1 MLILDVITTESRQR
15 LEENALDRL
24 LQGVAG
30 GDRDACM
37 AVPGRQSMHWRFP
50 I

>member
-30 GDRDACM
+30 EIGT
-37 AVPGRQSMHWRFP
+37 PWP
-50 I
+50 

>member
-30 GDRDACM
+30 
-37 AVPGRQSMHWRFP
+37 
-50 I
+50 

>member
-24 LQGVAG
+24 LQGTYLT
-30 GDRDACM
+30 
-37 AVPGRQSMHWRFP
+37 
-50 I
+50 